1 MKDKI
6 VIGEFEVSVK
16 GSSRFP
22 QPFIFHTPTHNYL
35 TKNKK
40 VEDVP
45 DDLSLCYYGNTGAA
59 VNAVR
64 AHYRRQGL
72 PVPSYK

>member
-1 MKDKI
+1 MKDEI
-6 VIGEFEVSVK
+6 IIGDFEVRIK

-22 QPFIFHTPTHNYL
+22 QPFIFHRPTRDYL

-40 VEDVP
+40 IGYPSNVD
-45 DDLSLCYYGNTGAA
+45 LCYYGNIGAA